1 MNNLR
6 KAICFW
12 ITSITFLIASDAIG
26 QKKPNII
33 VVLADDMGFSDIGCY
48 GGEIK
53 TPNLDA
59 LAGEGIRFSQFYNG
73 ARCCP
78 TRASLLTGL
87 YAQQSGVGYMTGK
100 SGNTPEYQG
109 YIKKNIPT
117 LADLMSKQGYTTLH
131 IGKWHVGNV
140 KNKTMPKDKGFERS
154 WTTEGTVDYWNVTK
168 AFEDGILK
176 NIDKSKSNFLTDI
189 QGDKAIEYLDY
200 SKAKDKPFFMYLAF
214 NASHWPLHAK
224 EEDIAK
230 YQGKFLKGWDV
241 LKKERIKRLDSIGL
255 IKAISADKLIDPEV
269 PKWTS
274 YPKGDKFEGY
284 NSVSSNK
291 HDQADWDR
299 QMAVYA
305 AQMDNMDQNL
315 GRVIAHLKAIGE
327 YENTIIMYLQDNGA
341 CPESI
346 GKNDN
351 NLPGT
356 AESYIAYGLPWANL
370 SNTPFRMYK
379 HFVHEGGISTP
390 FIFHWPAQMDKKIK
404 GSIQKTVA
412 GHIIDI
418 VPTCLDAA
426 GVSKNDLNNLE
437 GISLLPLAKGKEVKK
452 RSLFWEH
459 EGNRAIRVGDW
470 KLVSRFEDD
479 HKYFKSWGWKK
490 EPRGQEW
497 ELYNIKNDRWELNDL
512 SANNPEKV
520 IEMKAEYD
528 QWYKRVGA
536 IDRKELVKGTKEK
549 FNQH

>member
-1 MNNLR
+1 M
-6 KAICFW
+6 IF
-12 ITSITFLIASDAIG
+12 FIATDSAA

-48 GGEIK
+48 GGEAK

-59 LAGEGIRFSQFYNG
+59 LATEGMRFSQFYNG

-87 YAQQSGVGYMTGK
+87 YAQQAGVGYMTGK
-100 SGNTPEYQG
+100 LGATEEYQG
-109 YIKKNIPT
+109 HIKNEVAT
-117 LADLMSKQGYTTLH
+117 LGDLMKDQGYTTLH
-131 IGKWHVGNV
+131 VGKWHVGNI

-168 AFEDGILK
+168 AYEDGVSK
-176 NIDKSKSNFLTDI
+176 TIDKSKSNFLTDI

-200 SKAKDKPFFMYLAF
+200 SKTKDKPFFMYLAF

-230 YQGKFLKGWDV
+230 YQGKFLKGWEV
-241 LKKERIKRLDSIGL
+241 LKKERIRKIDSIGL
-255 IKAISADKLIDPEV
+255 VKAISDKKLIDAEV
-269 PKWTS
+269 PKWAD
-274 YPKGDKFEGY
+274 YPAGDKFKGY
-284 NSVSSNK
+284 NAVTSDK

-305 AQMDNMDQNL
+305 AQIDNMDQNL
-315 GRVIAHLKAIGE
+315 GRIIAHLKAIGE

-341 CPESI
+341 CAESI
-346 GKNDN
+346 GKNDE

-390 FIFHWPAQMDKKIK
+390 FIINWPAQMNKKMK
-404 GSIQKTVA
+404 GSIEKNIS
-412 GHIIDI
+412 GHLIDI

-426 GVSKNDLNNLE
+426 GVATAKLNSLE
-437 GISLLPLAKGKEVKK
+437 GISLLPLAKGQDVKK
-452 RSLFWEH
+452 RTLFWEH
-459 EGNRAIRVGDW
+459 EGNRAIREGDW
-470 KLVSRFEDD
+470 KLVSRYVDD
-479 HKYFKSWGWKK
+479 HRFFKSWGWTKAPRKK
-490 EPRGQEW
+490 EW
-497 ELYNIKNDRWELNDL
+497 ELYNIADDRWELNDL
-512 SANNPEKV
+512 SAQNPQKV
-520 IEMKAEYD
+520 NEMIKEYE
-528 QWYKRVGA
+528 QWFKRVGA
-536 IDRKELVKGTKEK
+536 IDRKELIEGSKEK
-549 FNQH
+549 F

>member
-1 MNNLR
+1 MINLR
-6 KAICFW
+6 KSICF
-12 ITSITFLIASDAIG
+12 LIPLMIFFIATDSAA

-48 GGEIK
+48 GGEAK

-59 LAGEGIRFSQFYNG
+59 LATEGMRFSQFYNG

-87 YAQQSGVGYMTGK
+87 YAQQAGVGYMTGK
-100 SGNTPEYQG
+100 LGATEEYQG
-109 YIKKNIPT
+109 HIKNEVAT
-117 LADLMSKQGYTTLH
+117 LGDLMKDQGYTTLH
-131 IGKWHVGNV
+131 VGKWHVGNI

-168 AFEDGILK
+168 AYEDGVSK
-176 NIDKSKSNFLTDI
+176 TIDKSKSNFLTDI

-200 SKAKDKPFFMYLAF
+200 SKTKDKPFFMYLAF

-230 YQGKFLKGWDV
+230 YQGKFLKGWEV
-241 LKKERIKRLDSIGL
+241 LKKERIRKIDSIGL
-255 IKAISADKLIDPEV
+255 VKAISDKKLIDAEV
-269 PKWTS
+269 PKWAD
-274 YPKGDKFEGY
+274 YPAGDKFKGY
-284 NSVSSNK
+284 NAVTSDK

-305 AQMDNMDQNL
+305 AQIDNMDQNL
-315 GRVIAHLKAIGE
+315 GRIIAHLKAIGE

-341 CPESI
+341 CAESI
-346 GKNDN
+346 GKNDE

-390 FIFHWPAQMDKKIK
+390 FIINWPAQMNKKMK
-404 GSIQKTVA
+404 GSIEKNIS
-412 GHIIDI
+412 GHLIDI

-426 GVSKNDLNNLE
+426 GVATAKLNSLE
-437 GISLLPLAKGKEVKK
+437 GISLLPLAKGQDVKK
-452 RSLFWEH
+452 RTLFWEH
-459 EGNRAIRVGDW
+459 EGNRAIREGDW
-470 KLVSRFEDD
+470 KLVSRYVDD
-479 HKYFKSWGWKK
+479 HRFFKSWGWTKAPRKK
-490 EPRGQEW
+490 EW
-497 ELYNIKNDRWELNDL
+497 ELYNIADDRWELNDL
-512 SANNPEKV
+512 SAQNPQKV
-520 IEMKAEYD
+520 NEMIKEYE
-528 QWYKRVGA
+528 QWFKRVGA
-536 IDRKELVKGTKEK
+536 IDRKELIEGSKEK
-549 FNQH
+549 F